1 MQRPGAKRGIQGYNG
16 RQWPALDM
24 ADSLYLN
31 LWFPSF
37 SEEEMMPRALSV
49 LKQFPYSASRSGIA
63 AVAVHPL
70 AWDEPLAFQQT
81 FDYGAAAEEAIELAR
96 EFLHDDSAYVFEVL
110 WDLWTPGDDPG
121 APWSE
126 QPRPVQLV
134 VLGTEFDEGLYR
146 EDGHIQVDF
155 GLDTPFLWEDLP
167 LTPLA
172 EARVKQNIQKLVG
185 FSNAVEKNCGISGR
199 VLWSE
204 SEENLAQK
212 LIARLQRTH

>member
-1 MQRPGAKRGIQGYNG
+1 
-16 RQWPALDM
+16 M

-37 SEEEMMPRALSV
+37 AEEEMLPRALSV
-49 LKQFPYSASRSGIA
+49 LRQFPYSEQRPGITA
-63 AVAVHPL
+63 MAVHPI
-70 AWDEPLAFQQT
+70 AWEEPLAFQQT
-81 FDYGAAAEEAIELAR
+81 FDSATPPEQAVELAR
-96 EFLHDDSAYVFEVL
+96 EFLHADSAYVFEAA
-110 WDLWTPGDDPG
+110 WDLWSP
-121 APWSE
+121 SE
-126 QPRPVQLV
+126 EEPEEAWVQQPQPVRFLA
-134 VLGTEFDEGLYR
+134 LGTEFGEGLCQ

-167 LTPLA
+167 LTDEA
-172 EARVKQNIQKLVG
+172 EARVKQNVQKLVA
-185 FSNAVEKNCGISGR
+185 FSSAVEQHCGISGR